1 VTSATVHDDQTGPVP
16 DTTGRKSPLLE
27 ATQRLE
33 LDTRL
38 DAPSA
43 ALAGPARVVS
53 GPFARRV
60 LGGEWL
66 GHALHP
72 LLTDFPLGCW
82 IGAGLLDLVSG
93 RRDRAAARRLV
104 GLGVLFA
111 LPTAAT
117 GLSDWS
123 TVTDEK
129 ARRVGTGHAVLNAV
143 ALGSYL
149 SSWMLRRRGRHLLGL
164 AAASA
169 GAGAAWVSGYLG
181 GHMTLN
187 QDLGG
192 EPD

>member
-1 VTSATVHDDQTGPVP
+1 VTSATVPDDQSGPVSA
-16 DTTGRKSPLLE
+16 TAGQKSPLLE
-27 ATQRLE
+27 ATRRLE
-33 LDTRL
+33 ADSRL
-38 DAPSA
+38 DPVSS
-43 ALAGPARVVS
+43 ALAGPARLVS

-60 LGGEWL
+60 LGGKWL

-82 IGAGLLDLVSG
+82 LGAGLLDVLSG
-93 RRDRAAARRLV
+93 RRDRDAARRLV

-123 TVTDEK
+123 TITDEK
-129 ARRVGTGHAVLNAV
+129 ARRVGTSHAVLNAV
-143 ALGSYL
+143 ALGSYF
-149 SSWMLRRRGRHLLGL
+149 SSWMLRRRSRHLLGL
-164 AAASA
+164 AAASI

-187 QDLGG
+187 QKLGG